1 MSAKLRVLVVDDEP
15 AAREKLV
22 MLLEAA
28 DGFDIVGDA
37 SDGMEALR
45 QIAALKPDL
54 VFLDIQMPELDGL
67 AVAAALEPDQS
78 PAIIFVTAFD
88 EHALAAF
95 ELHAVDY
102 LLKPFD
108 ANRLQKTLQRI
119 DQVMSNPQR
128 ASVPQLLRYYRSHSD
143 YPQRLAF
150 RTDSGLR
157 MVHCDDIEWLESSGN
172 YLKVCLTEDAFITRL
187 TLAAALSQL
196 PPDRFVQIHRSHVVN
211 IAAVQTI
218 RSLGKGDYALTLNG
232 DVELR
237 MSRHYKAAFLALF
250 QP

>member
-1 MSAKLRVLVVDDEP
+1 MCADLRVLVVDDEP
-15 AAREKLV
+15 AARDKLV
-22 MLLEAA
+22 MLLEAT
-28 DGFDIVGDA
+28 DDFQVVGVA
-37 SDGMEALR
+37 GDGMDALNKIEGLR
-45 QIAALKPDL
+45 PDL

-67 AVAAALEPDQS
+67 SVAAALDPDQS
-78 PAIIFVTAFD
+78 PAIIFVTAYD
-88 EHALAAF
+88 QHALAAF

-108 ANRLQKTLQRI
+108 AARLQKTLQRI
-119 DQVMSNPQR
+119 DKVVASPQR
-128 ASVPQLLRYYRSHSD
+128 ASVPQLLRYYRSHSQ

-172 YLKVCLTEDAFITRL
+172 YLKVCLHDDAFITRQ
-187 TLAAALSQL
+187 TLAAVLSQL
-196 PPDRFVQIHRSHVVN
+196 PPSRFVQIHRSHVVN
-211 IAAVQTI
+211 IGAVLQA

-237 MSRHYKAAFLALF
+237 LSRHYKDAFFSLF
-250 QP
+250 RS